1 MTSFF
6 LPRMGCFY
14 LLLVLKQIEIHPPFF
29 LLLHKF
35 LTPPYLCS

>member
-14 LLLVLKQIEIHPPFF
+14 LLLVLKQIEIPLLFF
-29 LLLHKF
+29 AF
-35 LTPPYLCS
+35 TQIPYTTLSL